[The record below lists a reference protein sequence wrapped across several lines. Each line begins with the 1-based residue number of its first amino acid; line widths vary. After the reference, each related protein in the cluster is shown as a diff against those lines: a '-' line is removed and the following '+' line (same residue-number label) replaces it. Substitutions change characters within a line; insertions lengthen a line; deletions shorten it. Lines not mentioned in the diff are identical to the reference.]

1 MILEWTEEANAARFA
16 QLDYIALDK
25 PAAAID
31 MDGRIERQT
40 GLLLDQPDLGRKGRV
55 KGMRE
60 LAITGSPFIA
70 VYRVMGERIQIFRL
84 LHGAQQWPEK
94 SP

>member
-31 MDGRIERQT
+31 MDGRIEHQT
-40 GLLLDQPDLGRKGRV
+40 GLLLDHPNRGR
-55 KGMRE
+55 
-60 LAITGSPFIA
+60 
-70 VYRVMGERIQIFRL
+70 
-84 LHGAQQWPEK
+84 
-94 SP
+94 